1 MNMAKVL
8 RWAGYIVGGL
18 IVIAVGAT
26 LFVWAAADVKL
37 TESDPQPER
46 LATPTPAQLA
56 DGPRQLRVLGCL
68 SCHGDTLQGDLFID
82 EPGIAKIYAPN
93 LTQVA
98 AKASDQQLAQAI
110 RQGIGHDN
118 RPLLIM
124 PSEGYQ
130 FMTDPEVA
138 ALISAI
144 RTFPKGGRETPP
156 ASIGPKGH
164 VGLALGKFHTAPE
177 LVETYRESPI
187 ADFGPRFAA
196 GRHIVAVNCAECHG
210 PQLKGQE
217 VKPGSIAPDLS
228 ITGAYDLDQFKTL
241 LRTGV
246 PPGGKKLGMM
256 GDVARSDFSHLKD
269 EEIAAI
275 HAYLVERARRAP

>member
-1 MNMAKVL
+1 MPKVL
-8 RWAGYIVGGL
+8 RWTGYLVGGL
-18 IVIAVGAT
+18 VVIALGAV

-37 TESDPQPER
+37 SEGDPPRPER

-56 DGPRQLRVLGCL
+56 DGPRQLHVLGCL
-68 SCHGDTLQGDLFID
+68 SCHGDMLQGDLFMD
-82 EPGIAKIYAPN
+82 EPGLAKIYAPN
-93 LTQVA
+93 LTLVA

-110 RQGIGHDN
+110 RQGIGHDK

-130 FMTDPEVA
+130 FMTDSEVA

-144 RTFPKGGRETPP
+144 RTIPKGGRETPAP
-156 ASIGPKGH
+156 RFGYMGRI
-164 VGLALGKFHTAPE
+164 GLALGKFHTAPE
-177 LVETYRESPI
+177 LVETYRKSPMP
-187 ADFGPRFAA
+187 DFGRAFAA

-210 PQLKGQE
+210 PSLAGQE
-217 VKPGSIAPDLS
+217 VKPGSIAPDLT
-228 ITGAYDLDQFKTL
+228 IAGAYDVEQFKTL
-241 LRTGV
+241 LRKGV

-256 GDVARSDFSHLKD
+256 ASVARNDFSHLKD

>member
-1 MNMAKVL
+1 MARVL
-8 RWAGYIVGGL
+8 RWTGYVLGGL
-18 IVIAVGAT
+18 AVIAVGAT

-37 TESDPQPER
+37 TEGEPQPER
-46 LATPTPAQLA
+46 LATPTAAQLA

-68 SCHGDTLQGDLFID
+68 SCHGDMLQGDLFMD
-82 EPGIAKIYAPN
+82 EPGLAKIYASN
-93 LTQVA
+93 LTQIA

-110 RQGIGHDN
+110 RQGIGHN
-118 RPLLIM
+118 GRPLLIM
-124 PSEGYQ
+124 PAEGYQ
-130 FMTDPEVA
+130 FMTDSEVS

-156 ASIGPKGH
+156 PSIGLKGR

-187 ADFGPRFAA
+187 ADFGPQFAA

-210 PQLKGQE
+210 PNLNGQE
-217 VKPGSIAPDLS
+217 VKPGSVAPDLS
-228 ITGAYDLDQFKTL
+228 IAGAYDLDQFKTL

-256 GDVARSDFSHLKD
+256 ASVARNDFSHLKD

>member
-1 MNMAKVL
+1 MAKVL

-156 ASIGPKGH
+156 ASIGLKGR

-187 ADFGPRFAA
+187 ADFGPQFAA

-228 ITGAYDLDQFKTL
+228 IAGAYDLDQFKTL